1 MFIYDIEVREI
12 VIPNDCL
19 PFCNHKSEMNMQKIE
34 YKKAELLGIIK
45 TVMKEL
51 EDKCE
56 DIDSGYFNESDI
68 DSYYNYLLSKYK
80 NEIVVVDDTGEGGDY
95 EGAF

>member
-1 MFIYDIEVREI
+1 M
-12 VIPNDCL
+12 
-19 PFCNHKSEMNMQKIE
+19 KKTE
-34 YKKAELLGIIK
+34 YKKTELLGIIK
-45 TVMKEL
+45 TGMKEL

-56 DIDSGYFNESDI
+56 DIDIGYFNEYDI

-80 NEIVVVDDTGEGGDY
+80 DEIIVVDDTGEGGDY

>member
-1 MFIYDIEVREI
+1 
-12 VIPNDCL
+12 
-19 PFCNHKSEMNMQKIE
+19 MQKTE
-34 YKKAELLGIIK
+34 YKKTELLGIIK
-45 TVMKEL
+45 TGMKEL

-80 NEIVVVDDTGEGGDY
+80 DEIIVVDDTGEGGDY

>member
-1 MFIYDIEVREI
+1 
-12 VIPNDCL
+12 
-19 PFCNHKSEMNMQKIE
+19 MQKIE

-45 TVMKEL
+45 TEMKEL

-80 NEIVVVDDTGEGGDY
+80 DEIVVVDDTGEGGDY

>member
-1 MFIYDIEVREI
+1 M
-12 VIPNDCL
+12 
-19 PFCNHKSEMNMQKIE
+19 KMQKAE
-34 YKKAELLGIIK
+34 YKKTELLGIIK
-45 TVMKEL
+45 TWMKEL

-56 DIDSGYFNESDI
+56 DIDIGYFNESDI

-80 NEIVVVDDTGEGGDY
+80 DEIAVIDDTGEGGDY

>member
-1 MFIYDIEVREI
+1 
-12 VIPNDCL
+12 
-19 PFCNHKSEMNMQKIE
+19 
-34 YKKAELLGIIK
+34 
-45 TVMKEL
+45 MKEL

-56 DIDSGYFNESDI
+56 DIDIGYFNESDI

-80 NEIVVVDDTGEGGDY
+80 DEIAVIDDTGEGGDY

>member
-1 MFIYDIEVREI
+1 MKE
-12 VIPNDCL
+12 
-19 PFCNHKSEMNMQKIE
+19 KTE
-34 YKKAELLGIIK
+34 YKKTELLGIIK
-45 TVMKEL
+45 TGMKEL

-56 DIDSGYFNESDI
+56 DIDRGYFSESDI

-80 NEIVVVDDTGEGGDY
+80 DEIIVVDDTGEGGDY

>member
-1 MFIYDIEVREI
+1 MTVS
-12 VIPNDCL
+12 L
-19 PFCNHKSEMNMQKIE
+19 FCNHKSEMKMKRTE
-34 YKKAELLGIIK
+34 YKKTELFGIIK
-45 TVMKEL
+45 AEMKEL

-56 DIDSGYFNESDI
+56 DIDSGYFSESDI

-80 NEIVVVDDTGEGGDY
+80 DEIVVIDDIGEGGDY

>member
-1 MFIYDIEVREI
+1 M
-12 VIPNDCL
+12 
-19 PFCNHKSEMNMQKIE
+19 KMKKTE
-34 YKKAELLGIIK
+34 YKKTELLGIIK
-45 TVMKEL
+45 TGMKEL

-56 DIDSGYFNESDI
+56 DIDIGYFNEYDI

-80 NEIVVVDDTGEGGDY
+80 DEIIVVDDTGEGGDY

>member
-1 MFIYDIEVREI
+1 
-12 VIPNDCL
+12 
-19 PFCNHKSEMNMQKIE
+19 MNIQKIE

-45 TVMKEL
+45 TEMEEL

-56 DIDSGYFNESDI
+56 DIDRGYFNESDI
-68 DSYYNYLLSKYK
+68 DSYYNYLLFKYK
-80 NEIVVVDDTGEGGDY
+80 DEIVVVDDTGEGGNY

>member
-1 MFIYDIEVREI
+1 M
-12 VIPNDCL
+12 
-19 PFCNHKSEMNMQKIE
+19 KMQKTE
-34 YKKAELLGIIK
+34 YKKTELLGIIK
-45 TVMKEL
+45 AEMKEL

-56 DIDSGYFNESDI
+56 DIDMGYFNEFDI

-80 NEIVVVDDTGEGGDY
+80 DEIFVVDDTGEGGDY

>member
-1 MFIYDIEVREI
+1 M
-12 VIPNDCL
+12 
-19 PFCNHKSEMNMQKIE
+19 KMQKAE
-34 YKKAELLGIIK
+34 YKKTELLGIIK
-45 TVMKEL
+45 TWMKEL

-56 DIDSGYFNESDI
+56 DIDIGYFSESDI

-80 NEIVVVDDTGEGGDY
+80 DEIAVIDDTGEGGDY

>member
-1 MFIYDIEVREI
+1 M
-12 VIPNDCL
+12 
-19 PFCNHKSEMNMQKIE
+19 KKTE
-34 YKKAELLGIIK
+34 YKKTELFGIIK
-45 TVMKEL
+45 AEMKEL

-56 DIDSGYFNESDI
+56 DIDIGYFSESDI

-80 NEIVVVDDTGEGGDY
+80 DEIVVIDDIGEGGDY